1 MSNGDVL
8 YAWQIEQPDGAWG
21 IIGAILPWLPDLGPT
36 PFVVRDADLAATL
49 ADLAKAHGEAQGRPV
64 RLGKF
69 RLEEVHPE

>member
-21 IIGAILPWLPDLGPT
+21 IIAAILPWNPDLGPMS
-36 PFVVRDADLAATL
+36 FVMRDANLAATVT
-49 ADLAKAHGEAQGRPV
+49 DLAKAHGEAQGRAV

-69 RLEEVHPE
+69 RLEEAHPE